1 MDKLMKTEKTF
12 SICAKTCTLKYNK
25 QEGNASILGDEKAK
39 YIIPIYQRA
48 YSWSEEQ
55 LRRFISDI
63 FISYWGN
70 DRESP
75 EEPMFIG
82 TMQLSSKTNN
92 NEQDV
97 IDGQQRL
104 TTFLIFLKILQ
115 LKFQSNEELKS
126 LQFDWLTTRVNNG
139 TQQEYL
145 EKVIGSDE
153 LSKEE
158 ELNPYMKNAFLI
170 NELIDEHIKEEEDNN
185 NNFDI
190 DKFIRHVFSNIYFV
204 VIETRAGLS
213 KTLQIFNAI
222 NTAGLDLNGGDI
234 FKIRMYEYLKEKKGQ
249 GENVF
254 DEICNLY
261 GNIER
266 FNLKIGHQ
274 FTNINFILSIYQY
287 ILIAKY
293 DLPVALYYYAT
304 DTFFERL
311 FDTIFNINQWEHFKN
326 NLENVEL
333 SIKDIKQ
340 IIDVRYEWEKHWKNK
355 TNQTAEDICS
365 IHLIWWSRYSRYWI
379 LTFVFLL
386 DLKMIN
392 FIGKRCCCLID
403 N

>member
-1 MDKLMKTEKTF
+1 MKTEKTF